1 MKMSAHLITACP
13 YGYYGYNC
21 EKNCSSNCG
30 DPKRCDRVSGE
41 CDGGCQVGWEGLTC
55 NTSTIF
61 FALVVHDE
69 INVVWYV
76 LQVQITVK

>member
-1 MKMSAHLITACP
+1 MYKIFSTNMWNEHSVKMSVHLITACP

-30 DPKRCDRVSGE
+30 DPMRCDRVAGE

-61 FALVVHDE
+61 L
-69 INVVWYV
+69 
-76 LQVQITVK
+76 L

>member
-1 MKMSAHLITACP
+1 MYKIFSTNMWNEHSVKMSVHLITACP

-21 EKNCSSNCG
+21 EKNCSSKCG
-30 DPKRCDRVSGE
+30 DPMRCDRVSGE

-61 FALVVHDE
+61 L
-69 INVVWYV
+69 
-76 LQVQITVK
+76 L